1 METIICEK
9 FQRITKNRERL
20 EKILRVKITNRGKEI
35 TIDGLPEDEYFAE
48 KVLIALDFGFP
59 FSIALLVKD
68 EDNVFEILNIK
79 DYTKK
84 KDLEVV
90 RARIIGTKGK
100 TLRTLNELTKC
111 YFELKDNQIGIIG
124 EPEYI
129 KNAQEGM
136 MSLIRGAKWA
146 NVYAFLE
153 KHQVKPILD
162 LGLKP
167 MKKSKKKNR

>member
-68 EDNVFEILNIK
+68 EDNVFETLNIK

-153 KHQVKPILD
+153 KHQVKPIID
-162 LGLKP
+162 LGLKEP
-167 MKKSKKKNR
+167 KKPKKKNR